1 MRSGKWKIRLL
12 LCFINSLLME
22 NRLPTSDKDF
32 VQSLIPQRA
41 PFVMVHELSEYSE
54 SHLIAGFEIKE
65 DNLFVQDGTFQASG
79 LIEHQAQSVALHTGY
94 KYYLLG
100 KDAPTGYIG
109 AIKSFEAQVLP
120 KTGDLLKSEVTILNE
135 VMGVTLVDIV
145 TKLNGEV
152 IAKSQMKTAV
162 K

>member
-1 MRSGKWKIRLL
+1 
-12 LCFINSLLME
+12 ME
-22 NRLPTSDKDF
+22 HRLPTSDKDF
-32 VQSLIPQRA
+32 VESLIPQRF

-54 SHLIAGFEIKE
+54 NHLLSGFEIKE
-65 DNLFVQDGTFQASG
+65 DNLFIQDGFFQASG

-109 AIKSFEAQVLP
+109 AIKSFEAEILP
-120 KTGDLLKSEVTILNE
+120 KVGDHLKSEVTILNE

>member
-1 MRSGKWKIRLL
+1 
-12 LCFINSLLME
+12 ME
-22 NRLPTSDKDF
+22 NKLPTSDKDF
-32 VQSLIPQRA
+32 VESLIPQRF

-54 SHLIAGFEIKE
+54 SHLLSGFEIKE
-65 DNLFVQDGTFQASG
+65 DNLFIQDGLFQASG

-100 KDAPTGYIG
+100 KDSPTGYIG
-109 AIKSFEAQVLP
+109 AIKSFEAEILP
-120 KTGDLLKSEVTILNE
+120 KIGDQLKSEVTILNE

-145 TKLNGEV
+145 TKLNGEE

>member
-1 MRSGKWKIRLL
+1 
-12 LCFINSLLME
+12 ME
-22 NRLPTSDKDF
+22 NRLPTSDKNF
-32 VQSLIPQRA
+32 VESLIPQRF
-41 PFVMVHELSEYSE
+41 PFVMVQELSEYSE
-54 SHLIAGFEIKE
+54 NHLISGFEIQE
-65 DNLFVQDGTFQASG
+65 DNLFIQDGQFQASG

-109 AIKSFEAQVLP
+109 AIKSFEAEILP
-120 KTGDLLKSEVTILNE
+120 EIGDQLISEVTILNE

-145 TKLNGEV
+145 TKLNGNV

>member
-1 MRSGKWKIRLL
+1 
-12 LCFINSLLME
+12 ME
-22 NRLPTSDKDF
+22 NTLPTSDKDF

-41 PFVMVHELSEYSE
+41 PFVMVHELSEYSK
-54 SHLIAGFEIKE
+54 SHLISGFEIKE
-65 DNLFVQDGTFQASG
+65 DNLFVQDGVFQASG

-109 AIKSFEAQVLP
+109 AIKSFEAEILP
-120 KTGDLLKSEVTILNE
+120 KVGDQLKSEVTILNE

-145 TKLNGEV
+145 TKLNDEV

>member
-1 MRSGKWKIRLL
+1 MKH
-12 LCFINSLLME
+12 
-22 NRLPTSDKDF
+22 RLPTSDKDF
-32 VQSLIPQRA
+32 VESLIPQRF

-54 SHLIAGFEIKE
+54 NHLLSGFEIKE
-65 DNLFVQDGTFQASG
+65 DNLFIQDGLFQASG

-109 AIKSFEAQVLP
+109 AIKSFEAEILP
-120 KTGDLLKSEVTILNE
+120 KVGDHLKSEVTILNE

>member
-1 MRSGKWKIRLL
+1 
-12 LCFINSLLME
+12 ME

-32 VQSLIPQRA
+32 VESLIPQRF
-41 PFVMVHELSEYSE
+41 PFVMVHELTEYSE
-54 SHLIAGFEIKE
+54 SHLLSGFEIKE
-65 DNLFVQDGTFQASG
+65 DNIFVQDGAFQASG

-109 AIKSFEAQVLP
+109 AIKSFEAEILP
-120 KTGDLLKSEVTILNE
+120 KTGDVLQSEVTILNE
-135 VMGVTLVDIV
+135 IMGVTLVDII
-145 TKLNGEV
+145 TRLNGEV

>member
-1 MRSGKWKIRLL
+1 
-12 LCFINSLLME
+12 ME
-22 NRLPTSDKDF
+22 NKLPTSDKDF
-32 VQSLIPQRA
+32 VESLIPQRF
-41 PFVMVHELSEYSE
+41 PFVMVHELSKYSE
-54 SHLIAGFEIKE
+54 SHLLSGFEIKE
-65 DNLFVQDGTFQASG
+65 DNLFIQDGQFQASG

-109 AIKSFEAQVLP
+109 AIKSFEAEILP
-120 KTGDLLKSEVTILNE
+120 KVGDHLKSEVTILNE

>member
-1 MRSGKWKIRLL
+1 
-12 LCFINSLLME
+12 ME
-22 NRLPTSDKDF
+22 NRLPTSNKDF
-32 VQSLIPQRA
+32 VESLIPQRF
-41 PFVMVHELSEYSE
+41 PFVMVHELTEYSE
-54 SHLIAGFEIKE
+54 NHLLSGFEIKE
-65 DNLFVQDGTFQASG
+65 DNLFIQDGLFQASG

-109 AIKSFEAQVLP
+109 AIKSFEAEKLP
-120 KTGDLLKSEVTILNE
+120 KTGDQLKSEVTILNE

>member
-1 MRSGKWKIRLL
+1 
-12 LCFINSLLME
+12 ME

-32 VQSLIPQRA
+32 VESLIPQRF
-41 PFVMVHELSEYSE
+41 PFVMVHALSEYSE
-54 SHLIAGFEIKE
+54 NHLLSGFEIKE
-65 DNLFVQDGTFQASG
+65 DNLFLQDGFFQASG

-100 KDAPTGYIG
+100 KEAPTGYIG
-109 AIKSFEAQVLP
+109 AIKSFEAVVLP
-120 KTGDLLKSEVTILNE
+120 KTGDHLKSEVKILNE
-135 VMGVTLVDIV
+135 VMGVTLVDII

>member
-1 MRSGKWKIRLL
+1 
-12 LCFINSLLME
+12 ME

-32 VQSLIPQRA
+32 VESLIPQRF

-54 SHLIAGFEIKE
+54 NHLLSGFEIKE
-65 DNLFVQDGTFQASG
+65 NNLFIQDGFFQASG

-109 AIKSFEAQVLP
+109 AIKSFEAEILP
-120 KTGDLLKSEVTILNE
+120 RTGDHLISEVTILNE

>member
-1 MRSGKWKIRLL
+1 
-12 LCFINSLLME
+12 ME
-22 NRLPTSDKDF
+22 NKLPTSDKDF
-32 VQSLIPQRA
+32 VENLIPQRF

-54 SHLIAGFEIKE
+54 SHLLSGFEIQE
-65 DNLFVQDGTFQASG
+65 DNLFIQDGLFQASG

-109 AIKSFEAQVLP
+109 AIKSFEAEVLP
-120 KTGDLLKSEVTILNE
+120 KIGDQLKSEVTILNE

>member
-1 MRSGKWKIRLL
+1 
-12 LCFINSLLME
+12 ME
-22 NRLPTSDKDF
+22 NKLPTSDKDF
-32 VQSLIPQRA
+32 VESLIPQRF

-54 SHLIAGFEIKE
+54 SHLLSGFEIKE
-65 DNLFVQDGTFQASG
+65 DSLFIQDGLFQASG

-109 AIKSFEAQVLP
+109 AIKSFEAEILP
-120 KTGDLLKSEVTILNE
+120 KIGDQLKSEVTILNE